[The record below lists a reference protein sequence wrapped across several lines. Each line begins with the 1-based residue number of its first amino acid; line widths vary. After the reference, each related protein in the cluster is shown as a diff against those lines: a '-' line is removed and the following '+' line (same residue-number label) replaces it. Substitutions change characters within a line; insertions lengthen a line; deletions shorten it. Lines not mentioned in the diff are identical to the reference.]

1 MSEIGSEMGATWEKT
16 MARTV
21 ETTDGHRRSFA
32 YGINMAAMLFP
43 AGASVIIAE
52 Q

>member
-1 MSEIGSEMGATWEKT
+1 MVSAWEKT
-16 MARTV
+16 MTRSV

-32 YGINMAAMLFP
+32 YGINMAARLFP
-43 AGASVIIAE
+43 AGAALILAE

>member
-1 MSEIGSEMGATWEKT
+1 MVSAWEKT
-16 MARTV
+16 MTRSV

-43 AGASVIIAE
+43 AGATIIIAE

>member
-1 MSEIGSEMGATWEKT
+1 
-16 MARTV
+16 MAGTV

-32 YGINMAAMLFP
+32 YGINMAAVLFSAGLFP
-43 AGASVIIAE
+43 AGAAVILAE

>member
-1 MSEIGSEMGATWEKT
+1 MVSAWEKT
-16 MARTV
+16 MIGNV

-32 YGINMAAMLFP
+32 YGINMAATLFP
-43 AGASVIIAE
+43 AGAVVIIAE